1 MSTAFHPLKILD
13 VAHETD
19 QAIAVT
25 LEPDPSLAETFA
37 FLPGQHLTF
46 RAEIAGQDVRRNYS
60 ICAAPGNG
68 PLRVAIKQVEG
79 GLFSGWALQSLKAGD
94 IIETMAPRGHFTWKF
109 EPEARHHYLAF
120 AAGSGITPVLS
131 LIRTGLAI
139 EQDSRFTLLY
149 GNRSSSS
156 IMFLEEL
163 AALKD
168 RYLGRLQIYHFL
180 TSEFDDIELFNGRLD
195 EARIAMVLDS
205 LVDPAAIDV
214 AFICGPGAM
223 MDAAELAMLGAGL
236 SPEHV
241 LTERF
246 STGEESETEPKDD
259 GARTM
264 VTEDGEM
271 TRRRRGGARAA
282 TLGETATRT
291 LETPAARRERRV
303 DEEKGARESGRENFK
318 RFVKQRVVGLNEGDG
333 KKRGVTSPKKKRVAV
348 ETNRRDVVRVDMN
361 EETKEE
367 LKREAALDK
376 EADNLWDTKVPA
388 AGARKAPAKRKK
400 R

>member
-94 IIETMAPRGHFTWKF
+94 IIETMAPRGHFNWKF

-246 STGEESETEPKDD
+246 STGEESETERQAD
-259 GARTM
+259 
-264 VTEDGEM
+264 
-271 TRRRRGGARAA
+271 
-282 TLGETATRT
+282 
-291 LETPAARRERRV
+291 
-303 DEEKGARESGRENFK
+303 RESRRK
-318 RFVKQRVVGLNEGDG
+318 AQGLRME
-333 KKRGVTSPKKKRVAV
+333 
-348 ETNRRDVVRVDMN
+348 VRVDGRRRAIEFDAEKGN
-361 EETKEE
+361 ILESARASG
-367 LKREAALDK
+367 L
-376 EADNLWDTKVPA
+376 PA
-388 AGARKAPAKRKK
+388 PYACKAGVCATCRAKLVAGEVTMKKNYGLSPQEVEQGYILTCQSIPAGEGVVVDYDS
-400 R
+400 